1 MTTFTITARLRS
13 FKYAFRGIGLVV
25 TSQHN
30 AWIHVAATL
39 VVVSV
44 GLWVQLSRLEWCS
57 LVLAIVAVFTAEAL
71 NTAIEYVTD
80 LTSPEFHVLAGKAK
94 DAAAGAVLIAA
105 VGAVLVGYLVF
116 GTRLLGWLHRFG

>member
-1 MTTFTITARLRS
+1 MTTFTISARLRS

-105 VGAVLVGYLVF
+105 FGAVLVGCLVF
-116 GTRLLGWLHRFG
+116 GIRLLGWLHRFG